1 MTRSLI
7 IHIKDILESMESA
20 LEFVGDMNYEQFA
33 ADRRTNYAVIRCIEI
48 MGEAAKH
55 VPQSVREKFPQ
66 IPWRDV
72 AGMRDKVIHFYFGVN
87 LQGCGWS

>member
-55 VPQSVREKFPQ
+55 VPQSVREKSPQ